1 MDDNER
7 GLSVVAYSFIII
19 FQPQFS
25 TSVNQPKTLVV
36 IGVYSEDVSK
46 KKLLWKEQTNN
57 LREIQVSRV
66 RARSQT

>member
-46 KKLLWKEQTNN
+46 KKLL
-57 LREIQVSRV
+57 
-66 RARSQT
+66 

>member
-46 KKLLWKEQTNN
+46 KIVVKRTDKQLEGNTSK
-57 LREIQVSRV
+57 
-66 RARSQT
+66 

>member
-7 GLSVVAYSFIII
+7 GLSVAAYSFIFI

-46 KKLLWKEQTNN
+46 QIVVKRTDKQL
-57 LREIQVSRV
+57 
-66 RARSQT
+66 

>member
-7 GLSVVAYSFIII
+7 GLSVAAYSFIII

-46 KKLLWKEQTNN
+46 KIVVKRTDKQPEGNT
-57 LREIQVSRV
+57 SK
-66 RARSQT
+66 